1 MYEKK
6 KKDLE
11 NEDPRE
17 KLKKKMRA
25 SISIKRDFKKEA
37 LEKKKKIKSKSP
49 NQKSNQNN
57 NNLILESNNR
67 PTTSNY
73 RKRKKEN
80 LKNKPKV
87 TIKLNAYK
95 NVDQI
100 MNFIDNTKNLKNN
113 KYICDHFKNIA
124 YQKEMDEMKQKL
136 IKKNR
141 IKPISDA
148 DINIKF

>member
-17 KLKKKMRA
+17 KIKKKMKA
-25 SISIKRDFKKEA
+25 SISLKRDFKKEA
-37 LEKKKKIKSKSP
+37 LDKKKKFKSKSP
-49 NQKSNQNN
+49 KEKTNQNN
-57 NNLILESNNR
+57 NNLTLNNNR
-67 PTTSNY
+67 PSTTIK
-73 RKRKKEN
+73 RRKKKDN
-80 LKNKPKV
+80 VKNQPKV
-87 TIKLNAYK
+87 TVKLNAYK

-100 MNFIDNTKNLKNN
+100 INFIDNTKNLKSN